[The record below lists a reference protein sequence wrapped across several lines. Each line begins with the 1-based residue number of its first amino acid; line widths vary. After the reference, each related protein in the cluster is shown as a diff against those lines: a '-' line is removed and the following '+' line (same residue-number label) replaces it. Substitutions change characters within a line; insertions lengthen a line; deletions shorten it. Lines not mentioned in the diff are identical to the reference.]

1 MYIATQS
8 TQTLEEDEDD
18 DQYATPLALPLLSPG
33 QQLDLSS
40 LHQRH
45 PLLNPELFRKLQK
58 VARRR
63 SSSQSQRQ
71 AIAAL
76 LALYLE
82 QVSPASSPVESER
95 EEGEQ
100 RKSTASP
107 ADPERYVWQKRES
120 VCVCVCVWML
130 LYSGYIESC
139 VVLCQTMHD

>member
-8 TQTLEEDEDD
+8 TQTLEDDEDD

-100 RKSTASP
+100 RESTASP
-107 ADPERYVWQKRES
+107 ADPERYVWWKR
-120 VCVCVCVWML
+120 VCVCVLWIL

-139 VVLCQTMHD
+139 VVLC